1 MKDITY
7 GRRRICWQ
15 MLGRGFDSH
24 RLHVTSSSGAKRAYR
39 KGKPL
44 SEAERQRAASARKRS
59 VCKEIKVF
67 VRPELKNCLTSL
79 CAEEG
84 VTQAEL
90 IERLIEK
97 EACHRNMM

>member
-1 MKDITY
+1 MSQTENA
-7 GRRRICWQ
+7 
-15 MLGRGFDSH
+15 
-24 RLHVTSSSGAKRAYR
+24 VTSSSGAKRAY
-39 KGKPL
+39 GKPL

-67 VRPELKNCLTSL
+67 VRPELKNYLTSL